1 MWKLFRPVVD
11 FVQEL
16 GLPNQLAVY
25 RSALD
30 KHHVFVERCRLDPR
44 RSFTFRWQTEHFPRR
59 RTGKHIARL
68 AVREDDLLISLDR
81 LGLGELVKPAPL
93 LKVQTIFRH
102 KVKQRKF
109 VGGI

>member
-11 FVQEL
+11 FVEEL

-44 RSFTFRWQTEHFPRR
+44 RSFTFRWQTSISR
-59 RTGKHIARL
+59 AAAL
-68 AVREDDLLISLDR
+68 ANISPVLR
-81 LGLGELVKPAPL
+81 SEG
-93 LKVQTIFRH
+93 
-102 KVKQRKF
+102 
-109 VGGI
+109 